1 MCAVRAVVVIESVKH
16 PNTRA
21 RVVGWTW
28 SPTFYSNYVDEETA
42 RAPTPDRS
50 SSFATASIL
59 RTKVEILYPIY
70 NPKYVHGK
78 VEHMEIALRMP
89 CPQYDIFVLLSEI
102 YIIVIS
108 F

>member
-1 MCAVRAVVVIESVKH
+1 M
-16 PNTRA
+16 
-21 RVVGWTW
+21 VGWTW

-59 RTKVEILYPIY
+59 RTIVEILYPIY

-78 VEHMEIALRMP
+78 VEHMEIALKAMRQRRDNNQTSYTR
-89 CPQYDIFVLLSEI
+89 CLQLTSSYL
-102 YIIVIS
+102 
-108 F
+108 

>member
-1 MCAVRAVVVIESVKH
+1 MHFVCAIRVVVVIGSVKH

-28 SPTFYSNYVDEETA
+28 SPTFYLNYVDEETA

-78 VEHMEIALRMP
+78 VEHMEIAHVNM
-89 CPQYDIFVLLSEI
+89 YD
-102 YIIVIS
+102 
-108 F
+108 